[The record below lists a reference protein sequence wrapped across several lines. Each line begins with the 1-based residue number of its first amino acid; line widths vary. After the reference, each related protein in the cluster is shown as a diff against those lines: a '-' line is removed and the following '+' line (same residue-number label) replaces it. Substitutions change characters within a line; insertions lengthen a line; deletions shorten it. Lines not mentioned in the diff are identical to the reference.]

1 MLNSFIE
8 WARKNNWNIV
18 SNPEKID
25 LPDSI
30 KNRYKIPQQW
40 FSFICKLKI
49 CENQSATKWFLTLND
64 YLPLAE
70 GFQWNEFELQSLEF
84 SDNENEK
91 KQIISYWNTHLP
103 IILSVDG
110 EYSYYAI
117 DTENGNVVLGCEPEY
132 EESTVIADDFNTFIE
147 CVISGKISL

>member
-1 MLNSFIE
+1 MLNNFIE

-18 SNPEKID
+18 SNPEKMD

-30 KNRYKIPQQW
+30 KSRYKIPKQW
-40 FSFICKLKI
+40 FSFICNLKI
-49 CENQSATKWFLTLND
+49 CENQSATKWFLTPND

-84 SDNENEK
+84 ADNEKEK
-91 KQIISYWNTHLP
+91 EHIISYWNTHLP

-117 DTENGNVVLGCEPEY
+117 DIKNGNVVLGYEPEY
-132 EESTVIADDFNTFIE
+132 EESTFIADDFKTFIE
-147 CVISGKISL
+147 SVISGKILL

>member
-1 MLNSFIE
+1 MLKNFIE
-8 WARKNNWNIV
+8 WARKNDWNIV
-18 SNPEKID
+18 SSLEKID

-30 KNRYKIPQQW
+30 KNRYKIPTQW
-40 FSFICKLKI
+40 RSFICNLKV
-49 CENQSATKWFLTLND
+49 CENQSATKWFLTPKD
-64 YLPLAE
+64 YLPLTE
-70 GFQWNEFELQSLEF
+70 GFQWNEFELQSLDF
-84 SDNENEK
+84 ADDENERER
-91 KQIISYWNTHLP
+91 IISYWNIHLP

-147 CVISGKISL
+147 GVISGKISL